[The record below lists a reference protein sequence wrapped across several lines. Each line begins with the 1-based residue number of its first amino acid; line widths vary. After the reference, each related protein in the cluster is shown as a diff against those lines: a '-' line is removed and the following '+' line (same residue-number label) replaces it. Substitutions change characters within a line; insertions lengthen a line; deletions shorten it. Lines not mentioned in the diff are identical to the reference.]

1 MIDAR
6 DVTRR
11 VEEAHR
17 SHWATVLAATVRLT
31 RDLDLAEDC
40 AQDAFV
46 QALRSWP
53 DGVPDNTVG
62 WLTTVARRQALD
74 RLRREQTLRRK
85 LPLLL
90 VEAVETSHTGG
101 VDEEEPVP
109 ADPLRL
115 VFTCCHP
122 ALARDSQLAL
132 TLRLMCGL
140 TTAEIAKVLLV
151 KEATVAAR
159 VTRAKQKIA
168 AAGVPF
174 RIPADDQ
181 LSERL
186 DTVLTVVHLA
196 YTAGHTASGDDLIR
210 PDLTRRAVG
219 LARLLVEQ
227 LPDEPEALGLLAL
240 LLFAE
245 ARGPSRLGP
254 SGELVLLAD
263 QDRSR
268 WDRPRIHE
276 GLALTTRALDG
287 GGRFALQAA
296 IAGLHMSAPS
306 WETTDWPQVVRMYDA
321 LLLRWPSPVVALNRL
336 AATSLEPGAEL
347 EEVLGRLD
355 VLGQDPVLQRYP
367 YLEATRADVLSRLG
381 RQREARAAY
390 DAAIELSD
398 NETERRFLRARR
410 SS

>member
-306 WETTDWPQVVRMYDA
+306 WETTDWPHVVRMYDA